1 MFTPWIN
8 YGNKYLFM
16 VSINKNNFG
25 LNFNLRFT
33 IAVYKVHI
41 YMRDGRTSKKRLKKL
56 LSVSLYT
63 AFFGFQMIK
72 RVTLS
77 DFKHV
82 FHIDRDTLAHVV
94 LKIIY

>member
-8 YGNKYLFM
+8 YGNKYLFV
-16 VSINKNNFG
+16 VSMSLDNFG
-25 LNFNLRFT
+25 LNFNLKFN

-63 AFFGFQMIK
+63 AFLGFK
-72 RVTLS
+72 WFNELRRPTLNT
-77 DFKHV
+77 F
-82 FHIDRDTLAHVV
+82 FTLKEIH
-94 LKIIY
+94 

>member
-1 MFTPWIN
+1 MVQAGQVWMFAWIPDVAPWIN
-8 YGNKYLFM
+8 YGDKYLFM

-41 YMRDGRTSKKRLKKL
+41 YMRDGCTSKKRSKKL

-63 AFFGFQMIK
+63 AFFGFQMI
-72 RVTLS
+72 
-77 DFKHV
+77 
-82 FHIDRDTLAHVV
+82 
-94 LKIIY
+94 